1 MMNLKRNDKNYLKS
15 VEKIEK
21 KINKKEI
28 SKISFEDINKA
39 EDFYDQLKMMIE

>member
-21 KINKKEI
+21 KINKKGI